1 MSISI
6 DKRAAAIV
14 ITLMLFA
21 SGCEKRLAKDKQ
33 ILAKVNNYE
42 MTVSDFQEEARL
54 TRSNKSLSLD
64 EDKAKAQ
71 LLKDL
76 INKKIIIQEA
86 LKLNFDKDKTFMQE
100 IERYWE
106 QALLKLLFKNK
117 SEELSRTIR
126 VDDSEVRQA
135 FDKMKKKLF
144 AQFVVSSDKTA
155 AQKLSQATSN
165 FEETKDSFK
174 DFIAQETTE
183 WWGWSDLP
191 KGIEDI
197 LFGLKPGQISQAFAY
212 SDDWAVVRVLKEE
225 ILKIGPIEKMAPY
238 IRGELLKQKKT
249 EALDN
254 WIDSVTKKAKVKINQ
269 QLLKET
275 KIE

>member
-42 MTVSDFQEEARL
+42 MTVSDFQDEARL